1 MKYDL
6 MDIRTALESFPARN
20 EGETAFPDSY
30 KVQEAVEAAGRNRRI
45 AVDRE
50 RRMADEAAERRH
62 RMAHPEDFVDLSELV
77 AELANKKGM
86 A

>member
-1 MKYDL
+1 MKFDL

-30 KVQEAVEAAGRNRRI
+30 SVQASVEAAGRNRRI
-45 AVDRE
+45 AAERE
-50 RRMADEAAERRH
+50 RRMADGAAERRH
-62 RMAHPEDFVDLSELV
+62 RAAHPEDYVDITELV
-77 AELANKKGM
+77 AELASRRGL